1 MVPNVAGSNP
11 VDRPFPYH
19 GILLTTIDAI
29 ILGIVQGLTEFL
41 PVSSSGHLHLV
52 EHFLGLENLDH
63 FILFDLACHLGTLLA
78 VFFIFSKYIRELF
91 GANKTRL
98 QQILV
103 ATLPLFP
110 LVLLMKPIK
119 AAYADPSYLGV
130 FFLMTAAIL
139 FLGIRFGK
147 TVSEQDQTRHR
158 WRDAFSIGLWQA
170 LAILPGVS
178 RSGSTISGARILGWN
193 ASEAVSFSFLLAIPT
208 ILGGT
213 FLELLNWYRHPE
225 KVADLPYAH
234 YLAGFFVSFIVGLA
248 ALKLLMFLAGRNKFS
263 YFAWY
268 CLFLGLATTAYFH
281 L

>member
-1 MVPNVAGSNP
+1 M
-11 VDRPFPYH
+11 
-19 GILLTTIDAI
+19 TTLDAI

-52 EHFLGLENLDH
+52 EHLLGLENLDH
-63 FILFDLACHLGTLLA
+63 YIMFDLACHLGTLMA
-78 VFFIFSKYIRELF
+78 IFFVFARYIKDSF
-91 GANKTRL
+91 TNDTSRL
-98 QQILV
+98 WQIII

-119 AAYADPSYLGV
+119 AAYADPSYLG
-130 FFLMTAAIL
+130 FFFMMTSAIL
-139 FLGIRFGK
+139 FLGIHYTK
-147 TVSEQDQTRHR
+147 KEPAQDLHPPMHLRK

-193 ASEAVSFSFLLAIPT
+193 TKEAINFSFLLAIPT

-213 FLELLNWYRHPE
+213 ALEVLNWIKHPE
-225 KVADLPYAH
+225 TVANLPSEH
-234 YLAGFFVSFIVGLA
+234 YLAGFFISFIVGLG
-248 ALKLLMFLAGRNKFS
+248 ALKLLIYVANHNKFS

-268 CLFLGLATTAYFH
+268 CLILGLATTYYFH